1 MRPDSR
7 MAALLAPRSFMWRMR
22 TQVLAGVRRPLSST
36 ARKASP
42 WRVEEVRPRAR
53 MRLYSRTALLPL
65 AKPFQTAWQ
74 RRGARRGCVWRR
86 RVRKKLARGQ
96 NDVSLPRMR
105 LDSRTA
111 TPPHP
116 SCGLKKDELTKPWVE
131 CAGGALRRNLLA
143 AGVCEVALV
152 RTSLRPRGALHAPL
166 PEEWRNIAKGRK
178 R

>member
-1 MRPDSR
+1 M
-7 MAALLAPRSFMWRMR
+7 
-22 TQVLAGVRRPLSST
+22 
-36 ARKASP
+36 
-42 WRVEEVRPRAR
+42 
-53 MRLYSRTALLPL
+53 
-65 AKPFQTAWQ
+65 
-74 RRGARRGCVWRR
+74 WRR